1 MKIRMGFVSNSSSS
15 SFIVGGVN
23 CDTLEDVFKKMV
35 DNEAMFRLSNECA
48 GDGGDHASCGVS
60 DIIAHLTHKK
70 LRTIDDAIKEVKTYY
85 DSNKALDI
93 LKKAKEE
100 GVKNVLF
107 FECGDNH
114 GEFTDEVGR
123 LVDYEL
129 HGEKFFTNEFLFV
142 GINNH

>member
-35 DNEAMFRLSNECA
+35 DNEAMFCLSNEYA
-48 GDGGDHASCGVS
+48 GDGGDHANCNVS

-85 DSNKALDI
+85 DSNKALDV
-93 LKKAKEE
+93 LKKAKKD
-100 GVKNVLF
+100 GIKNVLF
-107 FECGDNH
+107 FECGDNS
-114 GEFTDEVGR
+114 GEFIDEVGR

-129 HGEKFFTNEFLFV
+129 HGEKFFTNGFLFI